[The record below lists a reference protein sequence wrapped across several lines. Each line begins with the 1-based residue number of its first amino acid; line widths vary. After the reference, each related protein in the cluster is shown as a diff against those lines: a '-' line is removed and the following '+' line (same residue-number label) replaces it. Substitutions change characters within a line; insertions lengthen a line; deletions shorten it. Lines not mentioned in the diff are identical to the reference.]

1 MRETVVGVTQPC
13 ANLYSIDVHCSVC
26 QYLITDIFRTS
37 VNGIRKLS
45 SASRFSFLVFAS
57 ASLSLDGPSY
67 QNFAILY
74 DGFGLSIP
82 PCLLIS
88 ARTRTIPSLHTLLS
102 FTSSWKDS
110 TELDPATRTNEVR
123 EFRRAADRCGYWI
136 EERSGIPLT
145 AANLQSN
152 NVSVDPSREHRLDQA
167 AHELEFTL
175 RLKDVGAERGSDG
188 RPMGRWLREDHCYSR
203 TVIASYDSGSD
214 GS

>member
-1 MRETVVGVTQPC
+1 MSIPHNRHLPDIGEWYKETVERIKVFVSC
-13 ANLYSIDVHCSVC
+13 VC
-26 QYLITDIFRTS
+26 IRLPLFRWAF
-37 VNGIRKLS
+37 IPKLCYPLRRLRS
-45 SASRFSFLVFAS
+45 LNPSLPPNICKDPHNTKPTHTTELHLQVSGPLEYFSFL
-57 ASLSLDGPSY
+57 LSDYCVSK
-67 QNFAILY
+67 
-74 DGFGLSIP
+74 
-82 PCLLIS
+82 
-88 ARTRTIPSLHTLLS
+88 
-102 FTSSWKDS
+102 SWKDS